1 MGISV
6 AADAGAPAGA
16 TVPKLVRAGFIGLG
30 VMGRPMALHLLDA
43 GFPLTVTSRSP
54 GPVAE
59 LVAAGATAAATPAQ
73 VGRAADVVILMLPD
87 PPDVDHVIFG
97 VGGLAE
103 TLAPGSVIVDMST
116 GDPILA
122 REWAA
127 TLAERGIDLLD
138 APVSGGEVGA
148 KEKTLSIMAGG
159 RAEALERARPLLDAM
174 GRRVVHVG
182 ASGAGQIAKAAN
194 QLIVAS
200 TIQAVGEALVLAAAA
215 GVSPARV
222 REALMGGFAASRIL
236 ELHGQRMLDANFV
249 PGARS
254 VLHRKD
260 ARIIGGLARQL
271 GVVTPAF
278 DVVADALESLVESG
292 GADLDH
298 SALVTLIEAESGV
311 RVVDAVS
318 EE

>member
-1 MGISV
+1 V
-6 AADAGAPAGA
+6 AADVAAPAGG
-16 TVPKLVRAGFIGLG
+16 TTHPPVRAGFIGLG
-30 VMGRPMALHLLDA
+30 VMGRPMARHLLDA
-43 GFPLTVTSRSP
+43 GFPLTVASRSP

-59 LVAAGATAAATPAQ
+59 LVAAGATPAATPAE
-73 VGRAADVVILMLPD
+73 VGRASDVVILMLPD

-97 VGGLAE
+97 AHGLAE
-103 TLAPGSVIVDMST
+103 ALAPGSVIVDMST
-116 GDPILA
+116 GDPMLA

-159 RAEALERARPLLDAM
+159 RTEALERARPLLEAM

-194 QLIVAS
+194 QLVVAS
-200 TIQAVGEALVLAAAA
+200 TIQAIGEALVLAAAA

-222 REALMGGFAASRIL
+222 REALLGGFAASRIL
-236 ELHGQRMLDANFV
+236 ELHGQRMLDANYV

-254 VLHRKD
+254 ALHRKD
-260 ARIIGGLARQL
+260 ARIITGLARRL

-311 RVVDAVS
+311 RLADAAA
-318 EE
+318 ED

>member
-1 MGISV
+1 MADKPATQPGGQPK
-6 AADAGAPAGA
+6 AAS
-16 TVPKLVRAGFIGLG
+16 VRAGFVGLG
-30 VMGRPMALHLLDA
+30 VMGRPMAHHLLEA
-43 GFPLTVTSRSP
+43 GFPLTVASRSP

-59 LVAAGATAAATPAQ
+59 LAAAGATAVGSPAEVAQ
-73 VGRAADVVILMLPD
+73 RADVIILMLPD
-87 PPDVDHVIFG
+87 PPDVDDVIFG
-97 VGGLAE
+97 PDGLIHGPPARG
-103 TLAPGSVIVDMST
+103 TVVVDMST

-127 TLAERGIDLLD
+127 TLLENGIDLLD
-138 APVSGGEVGA
+138 APVSCGEVGA
-148 KEKTLSIMAGG
+148 REKTLSIMVGG

-194 QLIVAS
+194 QLVVAS
-200 TIQAVGEALVLAAAA
+200 TIEAVAEALVLAAAA

-222 REALMGGFAASRIL
+222 REALLGGFAASRVL
-236 ELHGQRMLDANFV
+236 ELHGQRMLDGNYV
-249 PGARS
+249 PGARA

-260 ARIIGGLARQL
+260 ARIISGLARRL

-278 DVVADALESLVESG
+278 DVVADALESLVEEG
-292 GADLDH
+292 GSDLDH

-311 RVVDAVS
+311 RLADAK
-318 EE
+318 EN